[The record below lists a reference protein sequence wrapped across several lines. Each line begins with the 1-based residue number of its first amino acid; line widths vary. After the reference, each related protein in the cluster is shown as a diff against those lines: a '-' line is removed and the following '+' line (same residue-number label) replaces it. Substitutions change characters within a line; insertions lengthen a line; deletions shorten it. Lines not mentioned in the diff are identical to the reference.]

1 MVHSGS
7 WNPSVFQRFSG
18 TRRTFAEFCSD
29 SDSLRAYGN
38 SAGKFP
44 YVRTP
49 QMLSFVP
56 TYVRTGTLWGSS
68 RTSARLR
75 KGVSGDPCQ
84 ERMPAVNSSRTCHQ
98 PVAKLSKFGSGKKQP
113 LWFSPHLL
121 TERPR

>member
-7 WNPSVFQRFSG
+7 WKPSVFQRFSD
-18 TRRTFAEFCSD
+18 TRRAFAEFCSD
-29 SDSLRAYGN
+29 SGSLRACGN

-44 YVRTP
+44 YVRTT

-56 TYVRTGTLWGSS
+56 FNVRTGTLWGSS

-84 ERMPAVNSSRTCHQ
+84 ERIPAVNSSRTCHQ
-98 PVAKLSKFGSGKKQP
+98 SVAKLSKFGSGQKQH
-113 LWFSPHLL
+113 LWFSPHPL